1 MSIKYKFIAIEGNIG
16 AGKTTLAKFLASRL
30 NGSLLLEEF
39 DDNQFLKEFYSG
51 KGFAIHAELQ
61 FVLDRSK
68 QLADFFDAEHTLI
81 FSDYV
86 PQKSLVFSEIN
97 LKAKE
102 FKTVQSLTNEL
113 YKPFAQPDLII
124 YIDRDIDALIE
135 NIYKRGRS
143 FEQQIDEQYIHAI
156 MKGYNKWLKQLNQPV
171 LRIKAQEIDMKKPT
185 ELEAAFRLAFSRR
198 YSKNQLSLNLNE
210 LMKE

>member
-39 DDNQFLKEFYSG
+39 EDNQFLKEFYSG

-68 QLADFFDAEHTLI
+68 QLADFFDAEHKLI

>member
-1 MSIKYKFIAIEGNIG
+1 MSIEYKFIAIEGNIG

-39 DDNQFLKEFYSG
+39 EDNQFLKEFYSG

-68 QLADFFDAEHTLI
+68 QLADFFDAEHKLI

-135 NIYKRGRS
+135 NIYKRGRT

>member
-1 MSIKYKFIAIEGNIG
+1 MSIEYKFIAIEGNIG

-39 DDNQFLKEFYSG
+39 EDNQFLKEFYSG

-68 QLADFFDAEHTLI
+68 QLADFFDAEHKLI

>member
-86 PQKSLVFSEIN
+86 PQKSLIFSEIN

-102 FKTVQSLTNEL
+102 FETVQALTNEL
-113 YKPFAQPDLII
+113 YKPFTQPDLIV

-135 NIYKRGRS
+135 NIYKRGRT

-185 ELEAAFRLAFSRR
+185 ELEAAFRLAFSQR

>member
-68 QLADFFDAEHTLI
+68 QLADFFDAEHKLI